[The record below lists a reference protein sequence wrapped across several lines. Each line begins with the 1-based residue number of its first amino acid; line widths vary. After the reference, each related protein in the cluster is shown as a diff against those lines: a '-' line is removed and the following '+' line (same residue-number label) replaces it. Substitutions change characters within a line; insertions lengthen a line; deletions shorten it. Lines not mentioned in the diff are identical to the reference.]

1 MLNSSQY
8 AFGQRAID
16 RSMRQFFQAAVENIY
31 RHGDTDVFP
40 FPIENRIIYD
50 KRDVFIDYIDGL
62 YKEIESAFIQN
73 PSDDIRSLVA
83 IHHTGFRWA
92 TQLDP
97 VWNAIFLGCVLS
109 IAEQIEKHR
118 LGTEVVFSYRLD
130 TTSFLS
136 GDLFRR
142 DVSWQYFIDNSVHL
156 SNSYDYIITTDI
168 ADCYSRIGHHKL
180 DNALRLVGAPPNI
193 RNFIIEYVGYLTGTR
208 SSGLP
213 IGGPAARILSEL
225 SLNNSDQYLFSA
237 GVKFLRYAD
246 DYHIFCKSKKEAHD
260 IIVRLH
266 KILDNEGLTLQK
278 SKTRVLSSS
287 EFKKVLSTARG
298 QEADTRSPIQR
309 LMSLALR
316 YDPYAPNAADQY
328 EELKR
333 QLDDIDIL
341 ALLNEQLARTRIHIP
356 SARKIIEAL
365 RLVEP
370 SVQGGAV
377 LSMLDNLS
385 ALYPISTTVFQTIY
399 SVFDSL
405 DEKVKELACNKI
417 VELYDSGHEAMG
429 IENHIAFANR
439 IIGKFDSVN
448 NRSYLHRCFDREISE
463 LVRRDI
469 ILIFSNWG
477 NFAWLSIF
485 KANFQAISGWQRRAF
500 ILASYS
506 MQDEGKHWRD
516 HMKSRFDHFEILVR
530 DWRTERLNGPLPI

>member
-1 MLNSSQY
+1 
-8 AFGQRAID
+8 
-16 RSMRQFFQAAVENIY
+16 MRQFFQAAVENIY

-50 KRDVFIDYIDGL
+50 KKDAFIDYIDVL
-62 YKEIESAFIQN
+62 YKDIETAFVQN
-73 PSDDIRSLVA
+73 PSDDIRSLIAV
-83 IHHTGFRWA
+83 HHTGFRWA

-109 IAEQIEKHR
+109 IAEQIENHR
-118 LGTEVVFSYRLD
+118 LGTEFVFSYRLD
-130 TTSFLS
+130 RGSFLY

-142 DVSWQYFIDNSVHL
+142 DVSWQSFIDRSVRL
-156 SNSYDYIITTDI
+156 SSSYEYIVTTDI

-193 RNFIIEYVGYLTGTR
+193 SRFIIEYLGYLTGTR

-213 IGGPAARILSEL
+213 IGGPAARILSEI
-225 SLNNSDQYLFSA
+225 SLNNADQFLFTA

-246 DYHIFCKSKKEAHD
+246 DYHIFCRSKKDAHD

-266 KILDNEGLTLQK
+266 KVLDNEGLTLQK
-278 SKTRVLSSS
+278 SKTRVLSLS
-287 EFKKVLSTARG
+287 EFKNVLSTARG

-309 LMSLALR
+309 LMALALR

-365 RLVEP
+365 RIVEP

-385 ALYPISTTVFQTIY
+385 ALYPISTTVFHTIY
-399 SVFDSL
+399 SIFESL
-405 DEKVKELACNKI
+405 DESVKHLVCDKI
-417 VELYDSGHEAMG
+417 IDLYDSCHEAMG

-439 IIGKFDSVN
+439 IIGKLDTVN
-448 NRSYLHRCFDREISE
+448 TRSYLHRCFDREPSE
-463 LVRRDI
+463 LIRRDI

-485 KANFQAISGWQRRAF
+485 KANFQAISGWQRRAL

-506 MQDEGKHWRD
+506 MRDEGKHWRD
-516 HMKSRFDHFEILVR
+516 HMKSRFDPFEVLVR